1 MFKFIKLATK
11 NVFRNRRRTV
21 ITGLVLVFGATA
33 LILAGGFISYSF
45 RGLSESTIRSQLGH
59 IQIYHRDFFEKEEE
73 KPLSLGLENVDELK
87 AKVLSQEHVK
97 FAMARVEF
105 MGLLSNGEKSAVF
118 IGRGIESAKET
129 ELSGNQSPVDSG
141 AFLGQN
147 AHSEGDAEV
156 VIARGLAKTLK
167 AKLGEYLTLMTTT
180 STGAL
185 NAMDVKVVGIY
196 STGVPEYDERALMV
210 DLRTAQQLLVTR
222 KVSKLV
228 VVLDETARTK
238 EVATAMSARIPEVSL
253 RRWDEL
259 ATYYKAV
266 VQLYSAI
273 FAFLGV
279 IIFVIV
285 VLSSSNTML
294 MAIMERTREIGTQL
308 AVGTSRLRLLVNFLY
323 EGLMIGVFGGLL
335 GLLVGAGLAEL
346 IDHSGLRMPP
356 PPGGTTGYPLFVDL
370 VPGLFVG
377 VFILI
382 VTTTVVSTI
391 APAFKASRMKIVDAL
406 GHV

>member
-11 NVFRNRRRTV
+11 NVFRNRRRTI

-33 LILAGGFISYSF
+33 LILAGGFVSFSF
-45 RGLSESTIRSQLGH
+45 RSLSENTIRSQLGH
-59 IQIYHRDFFEKEEE
+59 LQIYNRDFFEKDEE
-73 KPLSLGLENVDELK
+73 KPLALGLENVDELK
-87 AKVLSQEHVK
+87 AKVQSQEHVR
-97 FAMARVEF
+97 FTMARVEF

-118 IGRGIESAKET
+118 LGRGIEPEKET
-129 ELSGNQSPVDSG
+129 ELSGNREPVDTG
-141 AFLGQN
+141 RFLG
-147 AHSEGDAEV
+147 SGGGGGGDAEV
-156 VIARGLAKTLK
+156 VVARGLAKTLK

-210 DLRTAQQLLVTR
+210 DIRTAQQLLVSHR
-222 KVSKLV
+222 VSKLV
-228 VVLDETARTK
+228 VVLDGTSHTQ
-238 EVATAMSARIPEVSL
+238 EVASALAARLPEVTL
-253 RRWDEL
+253 KRWDEL
-259 ATYYKAV
+259 ATFYRAV

-285 VLSSSNTML
+285 VLSSSNTM
-294 MAIMERTREIGTQL
+294 MMSIMERTREIGTQL
-308 AVGTSRLRLLVNFLY
+308 AVGTSRLRLLVIFLY

-335 GLLVGAGLAEL
+335 GLLIAAGLAEL

-356 PPGGTTGYPLFVDL
+356 PPGGTTGYPLIVDL
-370 VPGLFVG
+370 VPGVFVG
-377 VFILI
+377 VFLLI

>member
-11 NVFRNRRRTV
+11 NVFRNRRRTI

-33 LILAGGFISYSF
+33 LILAGGFVSFSF
-45 RGLSESTIRSQLGH
+45 RGLSENTIRGQLGH
-59 IQIYHRDFFEKEEE
+59 LQIYNKDFFEKDEE
-73 KPLSLGLENVDELK
+73 KPLALGLENVDELK
-87 AKVLSQEHVK
+87 AKVMSQEHVR
-97 FAMARVEF
+97 FTMARVEF

-118 IGRGIESAKET
+118 IGRGIEPEKEID
-129 ELSGNQSPVDSG
+129 LSGNRAPVDSG
-141 AFLGQN
+141 NFLG
-147 AHSEGDAEV
+147 SGPSTGGDAEV
-156 VIARGLAKTLK
+156 VVARGLAKTLK
-167 AKLGEYLTLMTTT
+167 AKIGEYLTLMTTT

-210 DLRTAQQLLVTR
+210 DIHTAQQLLVTH

-228 VVLDETARTK
+228 VVLDETSRTK
-238 EVATAMSARIPEVSL
+238 EVAAALGARMPDVTL
-253 RRWDEL
+253 KRWDEL
-259 ATYYKAV
+259 ATFYKAV

-285 VLSSSNTML
+285 VLSSSNTM
-294 MAIMERTREIGTQL
+294 MMSIMERTREIGTQL
-308 AVGTSRLRLLVNFLY
+308 AVGTSRLRLLVIFLY

-335 GLLVGAGLAEL
+335 GLLIAAGLAEL

-356 PPGGTTGYPLFVDL
+356 PPGGTTGYPLIVDL
-370 VPGLFVG
+370 VPAVFVG
-377 VFILI
+377 VFLLI
-382 VTTTVVSTI
+382 VTTTVISTI

>member
-11 NVFRNRRRTV
+11 NVFSNRRRTV

-33 LILAGGFISYSF
+33 LILAGGFVSFSF
-45 RGLSESTIRSQLGH
+45 RALSESTIRGQLGH
-59 IQIYHRDFFEKEEE
+59 LQIYNKDFFEKDEE
-73 KPLSLGLENVDELK
+73 KPLALGLENVDELK
-87 AKVLSQEHVK
+87 AKVMSQEHVR
-97 FAMARVEF
+97 FTMARVEF

-118 IGRGIESAKET
+118 LGRGIEPEKEM
-129 ELSGNQSPVDSG
+129 ELSGNRAPVDSG
-141 AFLGQN
+141 KFLAGG
-147 AHSEGDAEV
+147 ATGSGDDEV
-156 VIARGLAKTLK
+156 VVARGLAKSLK
-167 AKLGEYLTLMTTT
+167 ARIGEYLTLMTTT

-210 DLRTAQQLLVTR
+210 DIRTAQQLLVSH

-228 VVLDETARTK
+228 VVLDETSHTQ
-238 EVATAMSARIPEVSL
+238 EVATALAARMPEVTL
-253 RRWDEL
+253 KRWDEL
-259 ATYYKAV
+259 ATFYKAV

-285 VLSSSNTML
+285 VLSSSNTM
-294 MAIMERTREIGTQL
+294 MMSIMERTREIGTQL

-335 GLLVGAGLAEL
+335 GLLIAAGLAEL

-356 PPGGTTGYPLFVDL
+356 PPGGTTGYPLIVDL
-370 VPGLFVG
+370 VPGVFVG
-377 VFILI
+377 VFLLI
-382 VTTTVVSTI
+382 VTTTVISTI
-391 APAFKASRMKIVDAL
+391 APAFKASRMKLVDAL

>member
-33 LILAGGFISYSF
+33 LILAGGFVSFSF
-45 RGLSESTIRSQLGH
+45 RALSESTIRGQLGH
-59 IQIYHRDFFEKEEE
+59 LQIYNKDFFEKDEE
-73 KPLSLGLENVDELK
+73 KPLALGLENVDELK
-87 AKVLSQEHVK
+87 AKVMSQEHVR
-97 FAMARVEF
+97 FTMARVEF

-118 IGRGIESAKET
+118 LGRGIEPEKEM
-129 ELSGNQSPVDSG
+129 ELSGNRAPVDSG
-141 AFLGQN
+141 KFLAGG
-147 AHSEGDAEV
+147 ATGSGDDEV
-156 VIARGLAKTLK
+156 VVARGLAKSLK
-167 AKLGEYLTLMTTT
+167 ARIGESLTLMTPT
-180 STGAL
+180 ST
-185 NAMDVKVVGIY
+185 
-196 STGVPEYDERALMV
+196 EYDERALMV
-210 DLRTAQQLLVTR
+210 DIRTAQQLLVSH

-228 VVLDETARTK
+228 VVLDETSHTQ
-238 EVATAMSARIPEVSL
+238 EVATALAARMPEVTL
-253 RRWDEL
+253 KRWDEL
-259 ATYYKAV
+259 ATFYKAV

-285 VLSSSNTML
+285 VLSSSNTM
-294 MAIMERTREIGTQL
+294 MMSIMERTREIGTQL

-335 GLLVGAGLAEL
+335 GLLIAAGLAEL

-356 PPGGTTGYPLFVDL
+356 PPGGTTGYPLIVDL
-370 VPGLFVG
+370 VPGVFVG
-377 VFILI
+377 VFLLI
-382 VTTTVVSTI
+382 VTTTVISTI

>member
-33 LILAGGFISYSF
+33 LVLAGGFISFSF
-45 RGLSESTIRSQLGH
+45 RGLSESTIRGQLGH
-59 IQIYHRDFFEKEEE
+59 IQVYHGDFFRKDEE
-73 KPLSLGLENVDELK
+73 KPLELGLENVDSLK
-87 AKVLSQEHVK
+87 ANVLSQEHVR
-97 FAMARVEF
+97 FTMARVEF

-118 IGRGIESAKET
+118 IGRGIEPGKEL
-129 ELSGNQSPVDSG
+129 ELSGNRAPVDTG
-141 AFLGQN
+141 MFLGQD
-147 AHSEGDAEV
+147 AHGGGDAEV
-156 VIARGLAKTLK
+156 VVARGLAKTLN

-180 STGAL
+180 SRGAL
-185 NAMDVKVVGIY
+185 NAMDVRVVGIY

-210 DLRTAQQLLVTR
+210 DLRTAQQLLVTQ

-228 VVLDETARTK
+228 VVIDETSRTQ
-238 EVATAMSARIPEVSL
+238 EVASALAARLPDLSL

-259 ATYYKAV
+259 ATFYKAV

-285 VLSSSNTML
+285 VLSSSNTM
-294 MAIMERTREIGTQL
+294 MMSIMERTREIGTQL
-308 AVGTSRLRLLVNFLY
+308 AVGTSRIRLLVNFLY

-335 GLLVGAGLAEL
+335 GLLVGAGIAEL
-346 IDHSGLRMPP
+346 VNHSGLRMPP
-356 PPGGTTGYPLFVDL
+356 PPGGTSGYPLFVDL
-370 VPGLFVG
+370 VPA
-377 VFILI
+377 VFIGVLVLI

>member
-11 NVFRNRRRTV
+11 NVFRNRRRTI

-45 RGLSESTIRSQLGH
+45 RGLSDNTIRSQLGH
-59 IQIYHRDFFEKEEE
+59 IQVYHAAFFDREEE
-73 KPLSLGLENVDELK
+73 KPLELGLDSVDALK
-87 AKVLSQEHVK
+87 ATIAAAPHVR
-97 FAMARVEF
+97 FSMARVEF
-105 MGLLSNGEKSAVF
+105 MGLLSNGDKSAVF
-118 IGRGIESAKET
+118 IGRGVEPEP
-129 ELSGNQSPVDSG
+129 EMMLSGNRTPMDSG
-141 AFLGQN
+141 KFLGESG
-147 AHSEGDAEV
+147 AGGMDAEV
-156 VIARGLAKTLK
+156 VVARGLAKSLK
-167 AKLGEYLTLMTTT
+167 AKVGDYLTLMTTT
-180 STGAL
+180 SKGAL
-185 NAMDVKVVGIY
+185 NAMDVKVAGIY

-222 KVSKLV
+222 KVSKIV
-228 VVLDETARTK
+228 VVLDATDNTR
-238 EVATAMSARIPEVSL
+238 ATAATLASLLPGTAL

-259 ATYYKAV
+259 ATFYKAV

-285 VLSSSNTML
+285 VLSSSNTM
-294 MAIMERTREIGTQL
+294 MMSIFERTKEIGTQL

-323 EGLMIGVFGGLL
+323 EGLMVGVFGGLL
-335 GLLVGAGLAEL
+335 GLLVAAALAEL

-356 PPGGTTGYPLFVDL
+356 PPGGTTGYPLMVDL
-370 VPGLFVG
+370 VPGVFAG
-377 VFILI
+377 VFVLI
-382 VTTTVVSTI
+382 VVTTVLSTV
-391 APAFKASRMKIVDAL
+391 APAVRASRMKIVDAL